1 MAKAHSLQRLLSSI
15 YSKPHLIE
23 KSHFSA
29 ITEYLKH
36 RSELLKVELMKGEDE
51 CSTHSE
57 GEESLSFDSVLGIG
71 VISIH
76 GPLTYRST
84 GWEAMCGGFSYE
96 ELLEE
101 TEEMLVKGVKTI
113 ILDCDS
119 GGGEAYGCF
128 ETADEFRSLLDK
140 YGASAYGYIDGSAC
154 SAMYALICA
163 CDEVI
168 CNPQG
173 EAGSIGV
180 LVALCND
187 SEHLKMEG
195 YERIFVTD
203 GEQKVP
209 FDDDGSFKKEFL
221 DDLQAKVTAL
231 GAQFREHVSKYTSIP
246 EATLKGLQARV
257 FMAEDALNI
266 GLVNSI
272 KTRSEFMRY
281 VLSKHKEQNA

>member
-1 MAKAHSLQRLLSSI
+1 MTKARSLQRLLSSV
-15 YSKPHLIE
+15 YAKPHLVD
-23 KSHFSA
+23 KATFVA
-29 ITEYLKH
+29 VTDYLKH
-36 RSELLKVELMKGEDE
+36 RSELMKVELMRHEQPE
-51 CSTHSE
+51 QE
-57 GEESLSFDSVLGIG
+57 GEPEEALSFDSVLGIG
-71 VISIH
+71 VISVK
-76 GPLTYRST
+76 GPLTYRTT
-84 GWEAMCGGFSYE
+84 GWEAMCGGYSYE
-96 ELLEE
+96 KLLEE

-128 ETADEFRSLLDK
+128 ETADEFRALLDK
-140 YGASAYGYIDGSAC
+140 YGAQAFGYIDGSAC

-168 CNPQG
+168 CNPYG

-195 YERIFVTD
+195 YERIFVTE
-203 GEQKVP
+203 GTQKVP
-209 FDDDGSFKKEFL
+209 FAEDGSFRKEFL
-221 DDLQAKVTAL
+221 DDIQAKVSAL
-231 GAQFREHVSKYTSIP
+231 GADFRKHVSKYTGIP
-246 EATLKGLQARV
+246 EEAIQDMQARV
-257 FMAEDALNI
+257 FMADEALSL

-272 KTRSEFMRY
+272 QTRSEFMQY